1 MHTAG
6 MSRLDVAREKIAY
19 LKLGLGVVV
28 ATEIGLMSWLLTSV
42 GPTPAWKFWAAV
54 VAVVIIAPV
63 VFAAH
68 RQIMRRI
75 NDLEEL

>member
-1 MHTAG
+1 

-19 LKLGLGVVV
+19 LKLGLGVMM
-28 ATEIGLMSWLLTSV
+28 ATDIGSMSWLLTSS
-42 GPTPAWKFWAAV
+42 GPTPAWKFRAAV
-54 VAVVIIAPV
+54 VAVIIIAPV
-63 VFAAH
+63 LFAVQ